1 MERHFDE
8 QLQGLKNQLM
18 KMSAMAEVMIA
29 DAVRSV
35 VERDATA
42 IPPVYEREEL
52 VNQMQVEIDEACL
65 TLIALNQ
72 PAAGDLRFLLG
83 AVKTNAELE
92 RLADEAVN
100 IVQKAEHLLQGE
112 VLKPFEIIPEMAPI
126 ARSMVR
132 DSLRAFVNRNGDLA
146 REVLI
151 RDDRLDDLKAKI
163 AGVLTAYMTN
173 DPASVP
179 RALDLLLISRYLER
193 IGDHATNI
201 AEITVFVVEGLDVRH
216 HADQKR
222 MGLRLSGPGASLA
235 ASGHAVENSASSML
249 YPGMDGERRAAPK
262 A

>member
-8 QLQGLKNQLM
+8 QLQVLKNQLM

-35 VERDATA
+35 VDRDASA
-42 IPPVYEREEL
+42 IPPVYEREDL
-52 VNQMQVEIDEACL
+52 VNQMQVEIDESCL

-100 IVQKAEHLLQGE
+100 IVQKSEHLLHTPK
-112 VLKPFEIIPEMAPI
+112 LKPFEIIPQMAPI

-146 REVLI
+146 REVLL
-151 RDDRLDDLKAKI
+151 RDDQLDELKAKI
-163 AGVLTAYMTN
+163 ADVLTDYMTQ
-173 DPASVP
+173 DPQAVP

-201 AEITVFVVEGLDVRH
+201 AENTIFVLEGVDVRH
-216 HADQKR
+216 HTDQKR
-222 MGLRLSGPGASLA
+222 MVKRLF
-235 ASGHAVENSASSML
+235 SA
-249 YPGMDGERRAAPK
+249 PAGETAK
-262 A
+262 E

>member
-8 QLQGLKNQLM
+8 QLESLKNQLM

-35 VERDATA
+35 VERDASA
-42 IPPVYEREEL
+42 ISPVYEREEL
-52 VNQMQVEIDEACL
+52 VNQMQVEIDETCL

-72 PAAGDLRFLLG
+72 PAAADLRFLLG

-100 IVQKAEHLLQGE
+100 IVQKAEHLLKGE
-112 VLKPFEIIPEMAPI
+112 QVKPFEVIPEMAPI

-132 DSLRAFVNRNGDLA
+132 DSLRAFVNRNSDLA
-146 REVLI
+146 REVLR
-151 RDDRLDDLKAKI
+151 RDDRLDDLRSKI
-163 AGVLTAYMTN
+163 ADILTVCMTKT
-173 DPASVP
+173 PELIPS
-179 RALDLLLISRYLER
+179 ALDLLLISRYLER

-201 AEITVFVVEGLDVRH
+201 AENTIFVVEGVDVRH

-222 MGLRLSGPGASLA
+222 AIKRL
-235 ASGHAVENSASSML
+235 
-249 YPGMDGERRAAPK
+249 YAPNAESK
-262 A
+262 KVG